1 MTGVPWEL
9 SCAPRELHEKTMD
22 IFGAPPQP
30 SQQRE
35 RKRAARGKGKQ
46 PATSGGVKSAL
57 EPINERP
64 PHQIR
69 QDAATSTTDLAAQ
82 AQQGQLPQG
91 SGSGFSSGGMGGQ
104 GGGDGGEA
112 PRVHKAQI
120 NALAKMLSALR
131 R

>member
-1 MTGVPWEL
+1 MSGVPWEL
-9 SCAPRELHEKTMD
+9 GCAPRELHQKEMD
-22 IFGAPPQP
+22 VFGAPPQ
-30 SQQRE
+30 QQPPRERE
-35 RKRAARGKGKQ
+35 RKGAGRGKGKQ
-46 PATSGGVKSAL
+46 PATSGSVLFKSSL

-64 PHQIR
+64 HLIR

-82 AQQGQLPQG
+82 EG
-91 SGSGFSSGGMGGQ
+91 SAGL
-104 GGGDGGEA
+104 GGDGSEA